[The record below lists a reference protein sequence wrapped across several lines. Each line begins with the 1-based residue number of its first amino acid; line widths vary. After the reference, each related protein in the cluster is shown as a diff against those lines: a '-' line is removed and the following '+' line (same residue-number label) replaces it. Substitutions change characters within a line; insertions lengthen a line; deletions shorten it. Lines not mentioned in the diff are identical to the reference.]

1 VKYKLSV
8 LIIIIFLFSCSDDS
22 LDDDIEISIPV
33 SIQEVKL
40 DGIKEFVTTTA
51 TVNAIKNTVLKSE
64 ITGNYRLAVNPETR
78 RKFVT
83 GDRVKKGQIIVFIDN
98 PEHEN
103 TVKIESFKLN
113 LDISKREFEKEQS
126 LYEKGG
132 VTLRELKNAERTFID
147 AQYSYD
153 NAKIQIDKLTIGAP
167 FEGKIVGL
175 PYFTEGTK
183 IDMNSVIVQ
192 LMDYSQLYAEV
203 TFPVSELERIKVKQE
218 IQVTHYNLKG
228 DTLMGAV
235 SQVSPTL
242 DPETRSFGGMVLID
256 NPTYILRPGM
266 FVKIET
272 IVAQK
277 DSVIV
282 IPKDII
288 LSKRKGKTIFVV
300 EKGAARE
307 RVINSGLENAE
318 FVEIREGLKVGERLV
333 TKGFETLHNR
343 SKVKI
348 VR

>member
-1 VKYKLSV
+1 M
-8 LIIIIFLFSCSDDS
+8 FSCGDDT

-40 DGIKEFVTTTA
+40 GGIQEFVTTTA
-51 TVNAIKNTVLKSE
+51 TVKAIKNTLLKSE
-64 ITGNYRLAVNPETR
+64 IEGKYRLAINPKTG

-83 GDRVKKGQIIVFIDN
+83 GDNVEKDQIIVYIDN

-103 TVKIESFKLN
+103 TIKIESHKLN

-132 VTLRELKNAERTFID
+132 VTLRELKNAERTYID
-147 AQYSYD
+147 AKYAYD
-153 NAKIQIDKLTIGAP
+153 NAKIQIDKLTIRAP
-167 FEGKIVGL
+167 FDGMIVDL
-175 PYFTEGTK
+175 PYYTEGTK
-183 IDMNSVIVQ
+183 IEMNSVLVQ
-192 LMDYSQLYAEV
+192 LMDYGQLFAEV
-203 TFPVSELERIKVKQE
+203 SFPVSELERIKVNQE
-218 IQVTHYNLKG
+218 IQVTHYNVKG
-228 DTLMGAV
+228 DTLTGRIK
-235 SQVSPTL
+235 QVSPTL
-242 DPETRSFGGMVLID
+242 DPDTRSFGGLVLIE
-256 NPTYILRPGM
+256 NNNHILRPGM

-282 IPKDII
+282 IPKEII
-288 LSKRKGKTIFVV
+288 LSKRRGKTIFVV

-307 RVINSGLENAE
+307 RVINTGLENAD
-318 FVEIREGLKVGERLV
+318 FVEVREGLKIGERLV
-333 TKGFETLHNR
+333 IKGFETLHNR

>member
-1 VKYKLSV
+1 VKYKFSI
-8 LIIIIFLFSCSDDS
+8 LIIIVFLFSCGEDS
-22 LDDDIEISIPV
+22 LDDNIEISIPV

-40 DGIKEFVTTTA
+40 SGIKEFVTTTA
-51 TVNAIKNTVLKSE
+51 TVNAIKNTILKAE
-64 ITGNYRLAVNPETR
+64 ITGNYRLAINPKTG

-83 GDRVKKGQIIVFIDN
+83 GDRVKNGQIIVFIDN

-103 TVKIESFKLN
+103 NVKIESFKLN
-113 LDISKREFEKEQS
+113 QDISKREFEKEQS

-132 VTLRELKNAERTFID
+132 VTLRELKNAERTYID

-153 NAKIQIDKLTIGAP
+153 NSKIQIDKLTIRAP
-167 FEGKIVGL
+167 FYGKIVDL
-175 PYFTEGTK
+175 PYYTEGTK
-183 IDMNSVIVQ
+183 IDMNAVIVQ

-203 TFPVSELERIKVKQE
+203 NFPVSELERIKVNQG

-228 DTLMGAV
+228 DTLLGKV

-242 DPETRSFGGMVLID
+242 DPETRSFGGIVLI
-256 NPTYILRPGM
+256 NNQNHVLRPGM

-282 IPKDII
+282 IPKNII
-288 LSKRKGKTIFVV
+288 LSKRKGKTVYIV
-300 EKGAARE
+300 EKGAAQE
-307 RVINSGLENAE
+307 RVINAGLENAE